1 MGKKNPKQLDDQLR
15 KLSKK
20 DLTKKAESF
29 SRPYCVS
36 NGKKFKLKNY
46 STSEDGDLG
55 PEDQPLVKEVM
66 QMGVEVLA
74 GLQDVLYAQD
84 KWAVLLIFQAMD
96 AAGKDGAIKHVMS
109 GVNPQGCQVTSF
121 KVPSEEELDHDFLWR
136 CNKHLPERGRI
147 GIFNRS
153 YYEEVLVVRVHEQIL
168 QNQKLPPELIT
179 KHIWDERLEDIRHYE
194 QYLNRNGVAICKF
207 FLHVSKDEQKK
218 RFLERID
225 EKDKNWKFSAGD
237 VKERAYWKQYMN
249 AYEEMIKATATPTAP
264 WYVVPADHKSFAR
277 IVVSSA
283 IIHTLNSLNLSYPTL
298 TKEQETALV
307 ASKKLLLSEKG

>member
-298 TKEQETALV
+298 TKEQEAAL
-307 ASKKLLLSEKG
+307 AGSKKLLLSEKG

>member
-237 VKERAYWKQYMN
+237 VKERAYWRQYMK

-298 TKEQETALV
+298 TKEQEAAL
-307 ASKKLLLSEKG
+307 AGSKKLLLSEKG

>member
-20 DLTKKAESF
+20 DLTKKAASF

-298 TKEQETALV
+298 TKEQEAAL
-307 ASKKLLLSEKG
+307 AGSKKLLLSEKG